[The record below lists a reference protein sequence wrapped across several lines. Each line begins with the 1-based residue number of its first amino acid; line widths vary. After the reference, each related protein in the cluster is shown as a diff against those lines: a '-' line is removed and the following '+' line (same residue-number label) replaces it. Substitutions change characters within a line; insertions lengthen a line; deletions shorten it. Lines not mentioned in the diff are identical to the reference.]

1 MANTITSFDEAA
13 ALNAYAITDKV
24 IRSGARAIIR
34 RFNRMRTKAHTIG
47 DLYPMLEIVYG
58 CYEDAW
64 LYYVSSLE
72 QTYRRVYLS
81 LLPRGQPISQVQQFL
96 SGYAMPEGY
105 VPRAEWER
113 KRARC
118 YESVVAAINAGMTP
132 DKAID
137 TARNLAVR
145 QMQQGCDDMTV
156 AAILAAYADAG
167 IETVML
173 VAQRDDRVCHTCLKR
188 DGTVY
193 PIDEAPSLPFHYR
206 CRCVYVPFT
215 SNE

>member
-1 MANTITSFDEAA
+1 
-13 ALNAYAITDKV
+13 
-24 IRSGARAIIR
+24 
-34 RFNRMRTKAHTIG
+34 
-47 DLYPMLEIVYG
+47 
-58 CYEDAW
+58 
-64 LYYVSSLE
+64 
-72 QTYRRVYLS
+72 
-81 LLPRGQPISQVQQFL
+81 
-96 SGYAMPEGY
+96 
-105 VPRAEWER
+105 
-113 KRARC
+113 
-118 YESVVAAINAGMTP
+118 
-132 DKAID
+132 
-137 TARNLAVR
+137 
-145 QMQQGCDDMTV
+145 MQQGCDDMTV

>member
-1 MANTITSFDEAA
+1 MANTITSFDVAA
-13 ALNAYAITDKV
+13 PLNAYTITDKV
-24 IRSGARAIIR
+24 IRSAARSIIR
-34 RFNRMRTKAHTIG
+34 RFNRMRTRVHTIG

-81 LLPRGQPISQVQQFL
+81 LFPRGQPIPQVQQFL

-118 YESVVAAINAGMTP
+118 YESVAAALNAGMSP

-137 TARNLAVR
+137 TARNLVVR

-156 AAILAAYADAG
+156 AAILDAYRDQG

-173 VAQRDDRVCHTCLKR
+173 VAQKDDRVCHTCLTR
-188 DGTVY
+188 DGNVY
-193 PIDEAPSLPFHYR
+193 PIDEAPKLPFHHR
-206 CRCVYVPFT
+206 CRCVYVPY
-215 SNE
+215 NQ